1 MRVDAARDDD
11 LPRGVDDSPRA
22 EGGKAA
28 RRTDRGD
35 FFASNADIGGLGTGG
50 KDSGAAGDDDV
61 EQMKPPNAG
70 EAPTLAI
77 PRMRGRAGEG
87 AREREVR

>member
-1 MRVDAARDDD
+1 MDMRVDAARDDD

-61 EQMKPPNAG
+61 EQLSLPMLVKPP
-70 EAPTLAI
+70 P
-77 PRMRGRAGEG
+77 
-87 AREREVR
+87 